1 MKPRCLHLLA
11 LACLILVERSGALAQ
26 EKSEAKGSTGV
37 EAQLKDAMMENI
49 KSTQAEDADA
59 TMKTIHSK
67 SPVYQASKKQVSQIF
82 GKHMGLKY
90 ELISLKHIAT
100 DGDYAIARVRQRTT
114 QTPPQETSRT
124 TRWTCWS
131 LSARKATPGSS
142 GTRRFSS
149 SSTSILD
156 RHLRRVEPGHVAVAP
171 PRTLQD

>member
-114 QTPPQETSRT
+114 QTPPKKHQEQRDGHAG
-124 TRWTCWS
+124 RF
-131 LSARKATPGSS
+131 PQG
-142 GTRRFSS
+142 RRR
-149 SSTSILD
+149 LEV
-156 RHLRRVEPGHVAVAP
+156 LEPGDSRVQVP
-171 PRTLQD
+171 QSLIVT